1 MNDIKGFTFYQ
12 SYYEALEDLNVD
24 DKKEILNAMF
34 EFVFEDKEP
43 SFIGTNKAIWA
54 LIKPNLMTSKNKSKS
69 KKNQD
74 EAKTVTNQKQ
84 NKNELKPNE
93 NQNEIKST
101 SNENQNQIKAET
113 KNNSDLLDKDKEKDK
128 DKEED
133 KEGNISRYYEK
144 NIEKLCPATT
154 ATLFELNKENSK
166 ELIKKAI
173 DIAVL
178 RGKKNLDYIQG
189 ILKSWKEKGYKTLSE
204 VEKEQENPKQKNKQS
219 HSFQNDVN
227 TVETEALYDN

>member
-1 MNDIKGFTFYQ
+1 MNDIKGFTFFQ
-12 SYYEALEDLNVD
+12 SYYEALKDVSVEDR
-24 DKKEILNAMF
+24 KEIINAIL

-43 SFIGTNKAIWA
+43 VFIGSNKAIWT
-54 LIKPNLMTSKNKSKS
+54 LIKPNLKTSKNKSKS
-69 KKNQD
+69 KQ
-74 EAKTVTNQKQ
+74 
-84 NKNELKPNE
+84 
-93 NQNEIKST
+93 NQNEIKSK
-101 SNENQNQIKAET
+101 SNEKEEQN
-113 KNNSDLLDKDKEKDK
+113 KNVLEESQNESNDLHDKDKEKDK
-128 DKEED
+128 DKDKEED
-133 KEGNISRYYEK
+133 KDDGDDVLKYYEI
-144 NIEKLCPATT
+144 NIEKICPATT

-173 DIAVL
+173 DIAIL

-227 TVETEALYDN
+227 TVETEDLYDN